1 VYVTYPNISCQHP
14 KEKFFTFSASIFYP
28 QTLWISLWVIILKIL
43 PSPIKSGFIEI
54 QDKIDCKM
62 TFFYFSI
69 S

>member
-1 VYVTYPNISCQHP
+1 MLLIRTYLVNTL

-28 QTLWISLWVIILKIL
+28 QSLWISLWVIILKIL

-62 TFFYFSI
+62 TFSYFSI